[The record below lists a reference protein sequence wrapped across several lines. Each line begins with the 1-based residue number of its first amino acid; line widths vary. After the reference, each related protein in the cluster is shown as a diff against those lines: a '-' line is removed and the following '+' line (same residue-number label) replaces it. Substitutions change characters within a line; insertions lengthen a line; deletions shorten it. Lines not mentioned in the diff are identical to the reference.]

1 LVATNGA
8 ASWMGAV
15 SVITGLLT
23 GCKESASRSTIAPSS
38 AATLDVRADR
48 PPTPAPSALKQ
59 AAPTEEPAPAAEATA
74 HNVAYE
80 WSHAPNALRLSAAFP
95 PPAGFSRVP
104 SASGDFA
111 AFARALPLKESEA
124 KVVDYSGRPL
134 YDDGHH
140 PNIARVI
147 DIDVGSRDLQ
157 QCADLVFRMNAEWRR
172 TRGDR
177 AMAYPLAS
185 GQLLSYARYLEGE
198 RVVPSGSRVRLEVR
212 APKRADSRAAFRAY
226 LDDLFG
232 WANTASLERA
242 SKSVALAEARP
253 GDFFVMSG
261 VPFGHAVLILDVARD
276 GRGQTALLLAQSYI
290 PAQSVQVLRP
300 SRETAWFV
308 LPNDAP
314 EIVTPFW
321 KPFAIPAN
329 LRRLP

>member
-1 LVATNGA
+1 
-8 ASWMGAV
+8 
-15 SVITGLLT
+15 
-23 GCKESASRSTIAPSS
+23 
-38 AATLDVRADR
+38 
-48 PPTPAPSALKQ
+48 
-59 AAPTEEPAPAAEATA
+59 
-74 HNVAYE
+74 
-80 WSHAPNALRLSAAFP
+80 
-95 PPAGFSRVP
+95 
-104 SASGDFA
+104 
-111 AFARALPLKESEA
+111 
-124 KVVDYSGRPL
+124 
-134 YDDGHH
+134 
-140 PNIARVI
+140 
-147 DIDVGSRDLQ
+147 
-157 QCADLVFRMNAEWRR
+157 
-172 TRGDR
+172 
-177 AMAYPLAS
+177 
-185 GQLLSYARYLEGE
+185 
-198 RVVPSGSRVRLEVR
+198 
-212 APKRADSRAAFRAY
+212 